1 MSCQKT
7 ILVRKASKGNQKI
20 LIYFAKYIVIYRVN
34 FVNFNIRKSR
44 NQNEHA
50 QQFKIM
56 TK

>member
-7 ILVRKASKGNQKI
+7 ILVRKARKGNQKI